1 MNVIKELSCGIYGK
15 LCMTNSCQT
24 INTILVFAF
33 SMFRLKALR
42 GEIAAVDHLVCTCME
57 LNDEEETP
65 FLQQSLLKQ

>member
-1 MNVIKELSCGIYGK
+1 
-15 LCMTNSCQT
+15 
-24 INTILVFAF
+24 
-33 SMFRLKALR
+33 MFRLKALR